1 MEEKKFIRRKP
12 TGSKKKT
19 DATFP
24 WFHLLGISSVLFA
37 LIIWT
42 IISEF
47 RVVEP
52 LYLPS
57 PSDLY
62 IRFQEIKDSLAD
74 NYLKTFFRMMVGFV
88 IGSSAGILVSLV
100 MGRSRIASALT
111 NPIIQILKPIPALA
125 LAPFAM
131 LWWGIGVEGAF
142 FLVIYGCF
150 FVMVIDGIQAI
161 KNVPKIYHWA
171 GAALGAT
178 KSRIYS
184 KIVLPY
190 IIPSIVG
197 GLRVC
202 VVMAFNLVILAE
214 FNMASGGLGDI
225 IIKGYRFLR
234 TDILIL
240 GILFVVALAVVTD
253 LIMVIISRKVIRWV
267 G

>member
-24 WFHLLGISSVLFA
+24 WFYLLGISSVLFA
-37 LIIWT
+37 FIIWT

-62 IRFQEIKDSLAD
+62 MRFQGIKDSLAD

-88 IGSSAGILVSLV
+88 IGSSAGILVSLI

-111 NPIIQILKPIPALA
+111 NPIIQILKPVPALA

-150 FVMVIDGIQAI
+150 FVMVIDGVQAI

-184 KIVLPY
+184 KIVFPY

-202 VVMAFNLVILAE
+202 VITAFNLVVLAE

-225 IIKGYRFLR
+225 IIRGYRFLR
-234 TDILIL
+234 TDLLIL
-240 GILFVVALAVVTD
+240 GIFFVISLALAIDFT
-253 LIMVIISRKVIRWV
+253 MVIISRKLSRWV